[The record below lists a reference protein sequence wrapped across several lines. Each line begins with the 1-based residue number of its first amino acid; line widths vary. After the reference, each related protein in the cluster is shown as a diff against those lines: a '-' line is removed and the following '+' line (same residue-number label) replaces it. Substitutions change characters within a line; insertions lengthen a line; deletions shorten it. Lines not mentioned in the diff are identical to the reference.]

1 MEILETKLQEL
12 QKELK
17 THFDKAAE
25 ESKLNGAAT
34 KDTQDKIVALQKQL
48 DAIDAKMVQ
57 RHAGSEPPKTLVQK
71 MNENESLKRL
81 QHDKS
86 GQAVI
91 EITPQDLS
99 RKGTDTVDTS
109 YNIGLTEGAVGY
121 ATTGILGIDRVP
133 GITPEARQTLR
144 VRDVLSARPT
154 NMAVIDFVKV
164 LTPMT
169 AASPQVEASDK
180 YQNNVTFQSVSEKV
194 RTIATWIPATK
205 QVLDDMT
212 ELAGYIMAALP
223 YYVNLE
229 EEVQLLSGDG
239 TGENLHGLITQADAF
254 LTSLLVGAAGWNR
267 IDIIGHVIEQI
278 TANKELEPTFV
289 VVHPT
294 DWWSMRLQKD
304 GFGRYILG
312 DPQAMV
318 RPTLFG
324 LDVVVTTSI
333 SSGTFL
339 VGSGNPI
346 AAEIRDR
353 MPMVVEISTSHAD
366 FFTKNL
372 LAIRAE
378 KRLALLVKRVHS
390 FVSGAFTQSPY

>member
-1 MEILETKLQEL
+1 M
-12 QKELK
+12 
-17 THFDKAAE
+17 
-25 ESKLNGAAT
+25 
-34 KDTQDKIVALQKQL
+34 
-48 DAIDAKMVQ
+48 
-57 RHAGSEPPKTLVQK
+57 
-71 MNENESLKRL
+71 
-81 QHDKS
+81 
-86 GQAVI
+86 
-91 EITPQDLS
+91 
-99 RKGTDTVDTS
+99 
-109 YNIGLTEGAVGY
+109 
-121 ATTGILGIDRVP
+121 
-133 GITPEARQTLR
+133 
-144 VRDVLSARPT
+144 
-154 NMAVIDFVKV
+154 
-164 LTPMT
+164 
-169 AASPQVEASDK
+169 
-180 YQNNVTFQSVSEKV
+180 
-194 RTIATWIPATK
+194 
-205 QVLDDMT
+205 
-212 ELAGYIMAALP
+212 
-223 YYVNLE
+223 
-229 EEVQLLSGDG
+229 
-239 TGENLHGLITQADAF
+239 
-254 LTSLLVGAAGWNR
+254 GAAGWNR
-267 IDIIGHVIEQI
+267 IDIIGSVIEQI

-390 FVSGAFTQSPY
+390 FVSGSFTQSPY